1 MRKVS
6 DDESAFSHTA
16 SKVERQ
22 ECSCLSAILLK
33 IFVFNAKSPRLF
45 KIFAQK
51 SCICYNFICIFL
63 LVKNTIKLDN
73 FQKASYN

>member
-1 MRKVS
+1 MRKAS

-16 SKVERQ
+16 SKADRQ
-22 ECSCLSAILLK
+22 ECSCLSAIILK
-33 IFVFNAKSPRLF
+33 IFVFNAKSPCLF

-51 SCICYNFICIFL
+51 SCICYNFVCRFL
-63 LVKNTIKLDN
+63 LAKNNIKLDN